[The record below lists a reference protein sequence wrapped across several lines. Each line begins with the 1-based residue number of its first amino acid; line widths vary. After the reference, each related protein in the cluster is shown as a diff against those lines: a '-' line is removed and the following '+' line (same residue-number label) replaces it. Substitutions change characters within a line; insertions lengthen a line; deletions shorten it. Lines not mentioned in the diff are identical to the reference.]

1 MSARAVERFCVRIKA
16 TAVCSARSEQCH
28 VHRSNR
34 TIPVVVEPRTPVIVG
49 QTGCEIDCATL
60 ESAPLNQRCAC
71 EVVDILRLH
80 ESIRGAFPEFT
91 TDPAVHAHL
100 FSPYALFV
108 DRPALEAMGRVAAA
122 VFDVAGN
129 PGYGQRVLQWAPDI
143 ATHDP
148 ASAGGVL
155 GLDFH
160 LTVDGLRL
168 IEVNTNP
175 GGLLLNAVLLD
186 GVRSCAPAA
195 WTTWTTTA
203 KARNAAV
210 AAWLDDARQQFGRA
224 PARLA
229 IVDSAPREQ
238 FLYPEFELY
247 ADAFQE
253 HGVDCVIRAPEELSL
268 GPDGLADAHGRIDMV
283 YNRLTDFALE
293 EASHAE
299 LHQAYLA
306 GDVAFTPHPRA
317 HALFADKRNLAVL
330 GDPTLIGGFGVDAGS
345 AALLAQVIPPT
356 VEVVPGNRDAL
367 WAARNGYFFKPAAG
381 FGSRGSYR
389 GDKLTRRTWESMV
402 SATYIAQAF
411 AAPSLRIVHG
421 GQSLKADVRCFASE
435 AGVLLFAARL
445 YQGQTTNM
453 RTPGGGF
460 AAVLTAPV
468 TDA

>member
-34 TIPVVVEPRTPVIVG
+34 TIPVVVEPRTPIIVG

-129 PGYGQRVLQWAPDI
+129 PGYSQRVLQWAPDI

-148 ASAGGVL
+148 GSAGGVL

-160 LTVDGLRL
+160 LTVDGPRL

-175 GGLLLNAVLLD
+175 GGLLLNALLLD
-186 GVRSCAPAA
+186 AVRSCAPPA
-195 WTTWTTTA
+195 WATWT
-203 KARNAAV
+203 NAAQARD
-210 AAWLDDARQQFGRA
+210 AAVTAWMEDARQQSGRT
-224 PARLA
+224 PSRLA
-229 IVDSAPREQ
+229 IVDSTPRAQ

-247 ADAFQE
+247 ANAFRD
-253 HGVDCVIRAPEELSL
+253 HGVDCVISAPEDLSF
-268 GPDGLADAHGRIDMV
+268 GSDGLEDAHGRIDTV

-293 EASHAE
+293 DASHADIRE
-299 LHQAYLA
+299 AYLA
-306 GDVAFTPHPRA
+306 GDVALMPHPRA

-330 GDPTLIGGFGVDAGS
+330 GDPALLGGFGVDAGS
-345 AALLAQVIPPT
+345 TALLGQVIPPT
-356 VEVVPGNRDAL
+356 VELVPANRDAL
-367 WAARNGYFFKPAAG
+367 WAVRNGYFFKPAAG

-389 GDKLTRRTWESMV
+389 GDKLTRRTWASMA

-411 AAPSLRIVHG
+411 APPSMRIVHG

-453 RTPGGGF
+453 RTLHGGF
-460 AAVLTAPV
+460 AAVLTTPV
-468 TDA
+468 LAG

>member
-1 MSARAVERFCVRIKA
+1 MS
-16 TAVCSARSEQCH
+16 
-28 VHRSNR
+28 
-34 TIPVVVEPRTPVIVG
+34 
-49 QTGCEIDCATL
+49 
-60 ESAPLNQRCAC
+60 
-71 EVVDILRLH
+71 
-80 ESIRGAFPEFT
+80 
-91 TDPAVHAHL
+91 DPAVHAHL
-100 FSPYALFV
+100 FSRYALFV
-108 DRPALEAMGRVAAA
+108 DRAALDAMGRVAAA
-122 VFDVAGN
+122 LFEVAEN
-129 PGYGQRVLQWAPDI
+129 PRYRERVLQWAPDI
-143 ATHDP
+143 ATHYP
-148 ASAGGVL
+148 GSAGGVL

-160 LTVDGLRL
+160 LTVDGPRL

-186 GVRSCAPAA
+186 AVRSCAPAA
-195 WTTWTTTA
+195 WTTWTTATEA
-203 KARNAAV
+203 HSAAV
-210 AAWLDDARQQFGRA
+210 AAWLDDARQQSGRA
-224 PARLA
+224 PSRVA

-247 ADAFQE
+247 ADAFRE
-253 HGVDCVIRAPEELSL
+253 HGVDCVIRAPEDLRF
-268 GPDGLADAHGRIDMV
+268 GPEGLADADGPIDMV

-293 EASHAE
+293 EASHPD
-299 LHQAYLA
+299 LRQAYLA
-306 GDVAFTPHPRA
+306 GDVALTPHPRA

-330 GDPTLIGGFGVDAGS
+330 GDAALLGGFGVDAGLT
-345 AALLAQVIPPT
+345 ALLAEVIPTT

-389 GDKLTRRTWESMV
+389 GDKLTRRTWESMA

-411 AAPSLRIVHG
+411 APPSMRIVHG

-460 AAVLTAPV
+460 AAVLTSSRIEE
-468 TDA
+468 

>member
-1 MSARAVERFCVRIKA
+1 MA
-16 TAVCSARSEQCH
+16 
-28 VHRSNR
+28 
-34 TIPVVVEPRTPVIVG
+34 G
-49 QTGCEIDCATL
+49 QSGCNINCAT
-60 ESAPLNQRCAC
+60 SVGASLNQRCAC
-71 EVVDILRLH
+71 EVVDVLRLH
-80 ESIRGAFPEFT
+80 ESIRAAFSESMS
-91 TDPAVHAHL
+91 DPAVHAHL
-100 FSPYALFV
+100 FSRYALFV
-108 DRPALEAMGRVAAA
+108 DRAALDAMGRVAAA
-122 VFDVAGN
+122 LFEVAEN
-129 PGYGQRVLQWAPDI
+129 PRYRERVLQWAPDI
-143 ATHDP
+143 ATHYP
-148 ASAGGVL
+148 GSAGGVL

-160 LTVDGLRL
+160 LTVDGPRL

-186 GVRSCAPAA
+186 AVRSCAPAA
-195 WTTWTTTA
+195 WTTWTTATEA
-203 KARNAAV
+203 HSAAV
-210 AAWLDDARQQFGRA
+210 AAWLDDARQQSGRA
-224 PARLA
+224 PSRVA

-247 ADAFQE
+247 ADAFRE
-253 HGVDCVIRAPEELSL
+253 HGVDCVIRAPEDLRF
-268 GPDGLADAHGRIDMV
+268 GPEGLADADGPIDMV

-293 EASHAE
+293 EASHAD
-299 LHQAYLA
+299 LRQAYLA
-306 GDVAFTPHPRA
+306 GDVALTPHPRA

-330 GDPTLIGGFGVDAGS
+330 GDAALLGGFGVDAGLT
-345 AALLAQVIPPT
+345 ALLAEVIPTT

-389 GDKLTRRTWESMV
+389 GDKLTRRTWESMA

-411 AAPSLRIVHG
+411 APPSMRIVHG

-460 AAVLTAPV
+460 AAVLTSSRIEE
-468 TDA
+468 

>member
-1 MSARAVERFCVRIKA
+1 MA
-16 TAVCSARSEQCH
+16 
-28 VHRSNR
+28 
-34 TIPVVVEPRTPVIVG
+34 G
-49 QTGCEIDCATL
+49 QSGCNINCAT
-60 ESAPLNQRCAC
+60 SVGASLNQRCAC
-71 EVVDILRLH
+71 EVVDVLRLH
-80 ESIRGAFPEFT
+80 ESIRAAFSESMS
-91 TDPAVHAHL
+91 DPAVHAHL
-100 FSPYALFV
+100 FSRYALFV
-108 DRPALEAMGRVAAA
+108 DRAALDAMGRVAAA
-122 VFDVAGN
+122 LFEVAEN
-129 PGYGQRVLQWAPDI
+129 PRYRERVLQWAPDI
-143 ATHDP
+143 ATHYP
-148 ASAGGVL
+148 GSAGGVL

-160 LTVDGLRL
+160 LTVDGPRL

-186 GVRSCAPAA
+186 AVRSCAPAA
-195 WTTWTTTA
+195 WTTWTTATEA
-203 KARNAAV
+203 HSAAV
-210 AAWLDDARQQFGRA
+210 AAWLDDARQQSGRA
-224 PARLA
+224 PSRVA

-247 ADAFQE
+247 ADAFRE
-253 HGVDCVIRAPEELSL
+253 HGVDCVIRAPEDLRF
-268 GPDGLADAHGRIDMV
+268 GPEGLADADGPIDMV

-293 EASHAE
+293 EASHAD
-299 LHQAYLA
+299 LRQAYLA
-306 GDVAFTPHPRA
+306 GDVALTPHPRA

-330 GDPTLIGGFGVDAGS
+330 GDAALLGGFGVDAGLT
-345 AALLAQVIPPT
+345 ALLAEVIPTT

-389 GDKLTRRTWESMV
+389 GDKLTRRTWASMA

-411 AAPSLRIVHG
+411 APPSMRIVHG

-460 AAVLTAPV
+460 AAVLTTPLIGE
-468 TDA
+468 

>member
-1 MSARAVERFCVRIKA
+1 MA
-16 TAVCSARSEQCH
+16 
-28 VHRSNR
+28 
-34 TIPVVVEPRTPVIVG
+34 G
-49 QTGCEIDCATL
+49 QSGCNINCAT
-60 ESAPLNQRCAC
+60 SVGASLNQRCAC
-71 EVVDILRLH
+71 EVVDVLRLH
-80 ESIRGAFPEFT
+80 ESIRAAFSESMS
-91 TDPAVHAHL
+91 DPAVHAHL
-100 FSPYALFV
+100 FSRYALFV
-108 DRPALEAMGRVAAA
+108 DRAALDAMGRVAAA
-122 VFDVAGN
+122 LFEVAEN
-129 PGYGQRVLQWAPDI
+129 PRYRERVLQWAPDI
-143 ATHDP
+143 ATHYP
-148 ASAGGVL
+148 GSAGGVL

-160 LTVDGLRL
+160 LTVDGPRL

-186 GVRSCAPAA
+186 AVRSCAPAA
-195 WTTWTTTA
+195 WTTWTTATEA
-203 KARNAAV
+203 HSAAV
-210 AAWLDDARQQFGRA
+210 AAWLDDARQQSGRA
-224 PARLA
+224 PSRVA

-247 ADAFQE
+247 ADAFRE
-253 HGVDCVIRAPEELSL
+253 HGVDCVIRAPEDLRF
-268 GPDGLADAHGRIDMV
+268 GPEGLADADGPIDMV

-293 EASHAE
+293 EASHPD
-299 LHQAYLA
+299 LRQAYLA
-306 GDVAFTPHPRA
+306 GDVALTPHPRA

-330 GDPTLIGGFGVDAGS
+330 GDAALLGGFGVDAGLT
-345 AALLAQVIPPT
+345 ALLAEVIPTT

-389 GDKLTRRTWESMV
+389 GDKLTRRTWESMA

-411 AAPSLRIVHG
+411 APPSMRIVHG

-460 AAVLTAPV
+460 AAVLTTPPIGE
-468 TDA
+468 

>member
-1 MSARAVERFCVRIKA
+1 MA
-16 TAVCSARSEQCH
+16 
-28 VHRSNR
+28 
-34 TIPVVVEPRTPVIVG
+34 G
-49 QTGCEIDCATL
+49 QSGCNINCAT
-60 ESAPLNQRCAC
+60 SVGGSLNQRCAC
-71 EVVDILRLH
+71 EVVDVLRLH
-80 ESIRGAFPEFT
+80 ESIRAAFSESMS
-91 TDPAVHAHL
+91 DPAVHAHL
-100 FSPYALFV
+100 FSRYALFV
-108 DRPALEAMGRVAAA
+108 DRAALDAMGRVAAA
-122 VFDVAGN
+122 LFEVAEN
-129 PGYGQRVLQWAPDI
+129 PRYRERVLQWAPDI
-143 ATHDP
+143 ATHYP
-148 ASAGGVL
+148 GSAGGVL

-160 LTVDGLRL
+160 LTVDGPRL

-186 GVRSCAPAA
+186 AVRSCAPAA
-195 WTTWTTTA
+195 WTTWTTATEA
-203 KARNAAV
+203 HSAAV
-210 AAWLDDARQQFGRA
+210 DAWLDDARQQSGRA
-224 PARLA
+224 PSRVA

-247 ADAFQE
+247 ADAFRE
-253 HGVDCVIRAPEELSL
+253 HGVDCVIRAPEDLRF
-268 GPDGLADAHGRIDMV
+268 GPEGLADADGPIDMV

-293 EASHAE
+293 EASHAD
-299 LHQAYLA
+299 LRQAYLA
-306 GDVAFTPHPRA
+306 GDVALTPHPRA

-330 GDPTLIGGFGVDAGS
+330 GDAALLGGFGVDAGLT
-345 AALLAQVIPPT
+345 ALLAEVIPTT

-389 GDKLTRRTWESMV
+389 GDKLTRRTWESMA

-411 AAPSLRIVHG
+411 APPSMRIVHG

-460 AAVLTAPV
+460 AAVLTTPLIGE
-468 TDA
+468 

>member
-1 MSARAVERFCVRIKA
+1 
-16 TAVCSARSEQCH
+16 
-28 VHRSNR
+28 
-34 TIPVVVEPRTPVIVG
+34 
-49 QTGCEIDCATL
+49 
-60 ESAPLNQRCAC
+60 
-71 EVVDILRLH
+71 VVDILRLH

-160 LTVDGLRL
+160 LTVDGPRL

-293 EASHAE
+293 EASHAD
-299 LHQAYLA
+299 LRQAYLA

-460 AAVLTAPV
+460 AAVLTSSRIEE
-468 TDA
+468 

>member
-1 MSARAVERFCVRIKA
+1 M
-16 TAVCSARSEQCH
+16 
-28 VHRSNR
+28 
-34 TIPVVVEPRTPVIVG
+34 VEPRTPVIVG

-160 LTVDGLRL
+160 LTVDGPRL

-293 EASHAE
+293 EASHAD
-299 LHQAYLA
+299 LRQAYLA

>member
-1 MSARAVERFCVRIKA
+1 M
-16 TAVCSARSEQCH
+16 
-28 VHRSNR
+28 
-34 TIPVVVEPRTPVIVG
+34 VEPRTPIIVG

-80 ESIRGAFPEFT
+80 ESIRSAFPEFT

-148 ASAGGVL
+148 GSAGGVL

-160 LTVDGLRL
+160 LTVDGPRL

-293 EASHAE
+293 EASHAD
-299 LHQAYLA
+299 LRQAYLA

-445 YQGQTTNM
+445 YQGHTTNM

>member
-1 MSARAVERFCVRIKA
+1 MA
-16 TAVCSARSEQCH
+16 
-28 VHRSNR
+28 
-34 TIPVVVEPRTPVIVG
+34 G
-49 QTGCEIDCATL
+49 QSGCNINCAT
-60 ESAPLNQRCAC
+60 SVGASLNQRCAC

-129 PGYGQRVLQWAPDI
+129 PGYSQRVLQWAPDI

-148 ASAGGVL
+148 GSAGGVL

-160 LTVDGLRL
+160 LTVDGPQL

-293 EASHAE
+293 EASHAD
-299 LHQAYLA
+299 LRQAYLA

-330 GDPTLIGGFGVDAGS
+330 GDPTLIGGFRVDAGS

-411 AAPSLRIVHG
+411 APPSMRIVHG
-421 GQSLKADVRCFASE
+421 GHSLKADVRCFASE

>member
-1 MSARAVERFCVRIKA
+1 
-16 TAVCSARSEQCH
+16 
-28 VHRSNR
+28 
-34 TIPVVVEPRTPVIVG
+34 
-49 QTGCEIDCATL
+49 
-60 ESAPLNQRCAC
+60 
-71 EVVDILRLH
+71 
-80 ESIRGAFPEFT
+80 
-91 TDPAVHAHL
+91 
-100 FSPYALFV
+100 
-108 DRPALEAMGRVAAA
+108 MGRVAAA

-129 PGYGQRVLQWAPDI
+129 PGYSQRVLQWAPDI
-143 ATHDP
+143 ATHYP
-148 ASAGGVL
+148 GSAGGVL

-160 LTVDGLRL
+160 LTVDGPRL

-175 GGLLLNAVLLD
+175 GGLLLNAALLD
-186 GVRSCAPAA
+186 AVRSCAPAA
-195 WTTWTTTA
+195 WTTWTTATEA
-203 KARNAAV
+203 HSAAV
-210 AAWLDDARQQFGRA
+210 AAWLDDARQQSGRA
-224 PARLA
+224 PSRVA

-247 ADAFQE
+247 ADAFRE
-253 HGVDCVIRAPEELSL
+253 HGVDCVIRAPEDLRF
-268 GPDGLADAHGRIDMV
+268 GPEGLADADGPIDMV

-293 EASHAE
+293 EASHAD
-299 LHQAYLA
+299 LRQAYLA
-306 GDVAFTPHPRA
+306 GDVALTPHPRA

-330 GDPTLIGGFGVDAGS
+330 GDAALLGGFGVDAGLT
-345 AALLAQVIPPT
+345 ALLAEVIPTT

-389 GDKLTRRTWESMV
+389 GDKLTRRTWESMA

-411 AAPSLRIVHG
+411 APPSMRIVHG

-460 AAVLTAPV
+460 AAVLTTPLIGE
-468 TDA
+468 

>member
-1 MSARAVERFCVRIKA
+1 MA
-16 TAVCSARSEQCH
+16 
-28 VHRSNR
+28 
-34 TIPVVVEPRTPVIVG
+34 G
-49 QTGCEIDCATL
+49 QSGCNINCAT
-60 ESAPLNQRCAC
+60 SVGASLNQRCAC
-71 EVVDILRLH
+71 EVVDVLRLH
-80 ESIRGAFPEFT
+80 ESIRAAFSESMS
-91 TDPAVHAHL
+91 DPAVHAHL
-100 FSPYALFV
+100 FSRYALFV
-108 DRPALEAMGRVAAA
+108 DRAALDAMGRVAAA
-122 VFDVAGN
+122 LFEVAEN
-129 PGYGQRVLQWAPDI
+129 PRYRERVLQWAPDI
-143 ATHDP
+143 ATHYP
-148 ASAGGVL
+148 GSAGGVL

-160 LTVDGLRL
+160 LTVDGPRL

-186 GVRSCAPAA
+186 AVRSCAPAA
-195 WTTWTTTA
+195 WTTWTTATEA
-203 KARNAAV
+203 HSAAV
-210 AAWLDDARQQFGRA
+210 AAWLDDARQQSGRA
-224 PARLA
+224 PSRVA

-247 ADAFQE
+247 ADAFRE
-253 HGVDCVIRAPEELSL
+253 HGVDCVIRAPEDLRF
-268 GPDGLADAHGRIDMV
+268 GPAGLADADGPIDMV

-293 EASHAE
+293 EASHAD
-299 LHQAYLA
+299 LRQAYLA
-306 GDVAFTPHPRA
+306 GDVALTPHPRA

-330 GDPTLIGGFGVDAGS
+330 GDAALLGGFGVDAGLT
-345 AALLAQVIPPT
+345 ALLAEVIPTT

-389 GDKLTRRTWESMV
+389 GDKLTRRTWESMA

-411 AAPSLRIVHG
+411 APPSMRSVHG

-460 AAVLTAPV
+460 AAVLTTPLIGE
-468 TDA
+468 

>member
-1 MSARAVERFCVRIKA
+1 M
-16 TAVCSARSEQCH
+16 
-28 VHRSNR
+28 
-34 TIPVVVEPRTPVIVG
+34 VEPRTPVIVG

-129 PGYGQRVLQWAPDI
+129 PGYSQRVLQWAPDI

-148 ASAGGVL
+148 GSAGGVL

-160 LTVDGLRL
+160 LTVDGPRL

-293 EASHAE
+293 EASHAD
-299 LHQAYLA
+299 LRQAYLA

-330 GDPTLIGGFGVDAGS
+330 GDPTLIGGFRVDAGS

-402 SATYIAQAF
+402 SATYIAQTF

>member
-1 MSARAVERFCVRIKA
+1 MA
-16 TAVCSARSEQCH
+16 
-28 VHRSNR
+28 
-34 TIPVVVEPRTPVIVG
+34 G
-49 QTGCEIDCATL
+49 QSGCNINCAT
-60 ESAPLNQRCAC
+60 SVGASLNQRCAC
-71 EVVDILRLH
+71 EVVDVLRLH
-80 ESIRGAFPEFT
+80 ESIRAAFSESMS
-91 TDPAVHAHL
+91 DPAVHAHL
-100 FSPYALFV
+100 FSRYALFV
-108 DRPALEAMGRVAAA
+108 DRAALDAMGRVAAA
-122 VFDVAGN
+122 LFEVAEN
-129 PGYGQRVLQWAPDI
+129 PRYRERVLQWAPDI
-143 ATHDP
+143 ATHYP
-148 ASAGGVL
+148 GSAGGVL

-160 LTVDGLRL
+160 LTVDGPRL

-186 GVRSCAPAA
+186 AVRSCAPAA
-195 WTTWTTTA
+195 WTTWTTATEA
-203 KARNAAV
+203 HSAAV
-210 AAWLDDARQQFGRA
+210 AAWLDDARQQSGRA
-224 PARLA
+224 PSRVA

-247 ADAFQE
+247 ADAFRE
-253 HGVDCVIRAPEELSL
+253 HGVDCVIRAPEDLRF
-268 GPDGLADAHGRIDMV
+268 GPEGLADADGPIDMV

-293 EASHAE
+293 EASHAD
-299 LHQAYLA
+299 LRQAYLA
-306 GDVAFTPHPRA
+306 GDVALTPHPRA

-330 GDPTLIGGFGVDAGS
+330 GDAALLGGFGVDAGLT
-345 AALLAQVIPPT
+345 ALLAEVIPTT

-389 GDKLTRRTWESMV
+389 GDKLTRRTWESMA

-411 AAPSLRIVHG
+411 APPSMRIVHG

-460 AAVLTAPV
+460 AAVLTTPPIGE
-468 TDA
+468 

>member
-1 MSARAVERFCVRIKA
+1 M
-16 TAVCSARSEQCH
+16 
-28 VHRSNR
+28 
-34 TIPVVVEPRTPVIVG
+34 
-49 QTGCEIDCATL
+49 
-60 ESAPLNQRCAC
+60 
-71 EVVDILRLH
+71 VDVFSLH
-80 ESIRGAFPEFT
+80 ESIRSAFPEFT
-91 TDPAVHAHL
+91 ADPSVHAHL

-108 DRPALEAMGRVAAA
+108 DRAALDAMGRVAAT
-122 VFDVAGN
+122 VFDVAAN
-129 PGYGQRVLQWAPDI
+129 PRYRQHVLQWAPDI
-143 ATHDP
+143 ATHEP
-148 ASAGGVL
+148 GSAGGVL

-160 LTVDGLRL
+160 LTVDGPRL

-175 GGLLLNAVLLD
+175 GGLLLNAMLVD
-186 GVRSCAPAA
+186 AVQACAPDA
-195 WTTWTTTA
+195 WTTWTTGA
-203 KARNAAV
+203 NASNMAII
-210 AAWLDDARQQFGRA
+210 AWLEDARQQSGRM
-224 PARLA
+224 PSRLA

-247 ADAFQE
+247 AGAFRE
-253 HGVDCVIRAPEELSL
+253 HGVDCVIRAPEELKF

-293 EASHAE
+293 EASHTD
-299 LHQAYLA
+299 LRQAYLA
-306 GDVAFTPHPRA
+306 GEVALTPHPRA

-330 GDPTLIGGFGVDAGS
+330 GDPVLLGGFGVDAGS
-345 AALLAQVIPPT
+345 TALLAQVIPPT

-435 AGVLLFAARL
+435 AGVLLFAVRL

-460 AAVLTAPV
+460 AAVLTSSRIEE
-468 TDA
+468 

>member
-1 MSARAVERFCVRIKA
+1 MA
-16 TAVCSARSEQCH
+16 
-28 VHRSNR
+28 
-34 TIPVVVEPRTPVIVG
+34 G
-49 QTGCEIDCATL
+49 QSGCNINCAT
-60 ESAPLNQRCAC
+60 SVGASLNQRCAC
-71 EVVDILRLH
+71 EVVDVLRLH
-80 ESIRGAFPEFT
+80 ESIRAAFSESMS
-91 TDPAVHAHL
+91 DPAVHAHL
-100 FSPYALFV
+100 FSRYALFV
-108 DRPALEAMGRVAAA
+108 DRAALDAMGRVAAA
-122 VFDVAGN
+122 LFEVAAN
-129 PGYGQRVLQWAPDI
+129 PRYRQHVLQWAPDI
-143 ATHDP
+143 ATHYP
-148 ASAGGVL
+148 GSAGGVL

-160 LTVDGLRL
+160 LTVDGPRL

-186 GVRSCAPAA
+186 AVRSCAPAA
-195 WTTWTTTA
+195 WTTWTTATEA
-203 KARNAAV
+203 HSAAV
-210 AAWLDDARQQFGRA
+210 AAWLDDARQQSGRA
-224 PARLA
+224 PSRVA

-247 ADAFQE
+247 ADAFRE
-253 HGVDCVIRAPEELSL
+253 HGVDCVIRAPDDLRF
-268 GPDGLADAHGRIDMV
+268 GPEGLAYADGPIDMV

-293 EASHAE
+293 EASHAD
-299 LHQAYLA
+299 LRQAYLA
-306 GDVAFTPHPRA
+306 GDVALTPHPRA

-330 GDPTLIGGFGVDAGS
+330 GDAALLGGFGVDAGLT
-345 AALLAQVIPPT
+345 ALLAEVIPTT

-389 GDKLTRRTWESMV
+389 GDKLTRRTWESMA

-411 AAPSLRIVHG
+411 APPSMRIVHG

-460 AAVLTAPV
+460 AAVLTTPLIGE
-468 TDA
+468 